1 MSILGNK
8 LEWCV
13 EFNGRLVGQTRLS
26 VNASFKRYFCKYD
39 FIMLMGELLQ
49 EGVIHFLI
57 KLKWQF
63 SLIRISFII
72 WKFNSSK

>member
-49 EGVIHFLI
+49 EGVIHFLCARHVHQ
-57 KLKWQF
+57 LDGESPLWA
-63 SLIRISFII
+63 LGYA
-72 WKFNSSK
+72 NH